1 MVQQAPRPP
10 PPSSSWWNASFPEQ
24 VFLALEDPSGLWH
37 LSLPPRWLSDMTYI
51 TTTGI
56 WVLETALGS
65 VCEKPCGD
73 HRSYWSWVCIWGY
86 GPCEKYISGQLPT
99 KPGNAGRSLQNTTL
113 KNSKVWSKHR
123 NDSSAKSEHIRK
135 WDGCIHLGAD
145 FSGFLPARA
154 HRLRCVIH
162 AQHSTFDPGWDRRG
176 ECALPKCP
184 GLGVVPF
191 VSQ

>member
-1 MVQQAPRPP
+1 MVQFVKSLVVTIAATGAEYAFEDMAHVRNTFQANYPR
-10 PPSSSWWNASFPEQ
+10 SQ
-24 VFLALEDPSGLWH
+24 VMLAGVH
-37 LSLPPRWLSDMTYI
+37 
-51 TTTGI
+51 
-56 WVLETALGS
+56 A
-65 VCEKPCGD
+65 
-73 HRSYWSWVCIWGY
+73 H
-86 GPCEKYISGQLPT
+86 
-99 KPGNAGRSLQNTTL
+99 LQNTTL
-113 KNSKVWSKHR
+113 KNGKVWSKHR